1 MANQER
7 EVKAIDRQLEALR
20 MRTAGKSYPEIAES
34 LGYASSSGAHKAV
47 STALRKT
54 LQEPADEVRSI
65 ELERLDELLMGIWQ
79 YRMKPDYLD
88 RVLKIMERRAK
99 LLGLDAPTKQDLTS
113 NGEMLKIVVQYA
125 DSQSNN
131 PEAA

>member
-7 EVKAIDRQLEALR
+7 AVKAIDKQLEALR
-20 MRTAGKSYPEIAES
+20 MRMAGKSYFDIAEA
-34 LGYASSSGAHKAV
+34 LGYAGWSGAHKAV
-47 STALRKT
+47 SAGLKKT
-54 LQEPADEVRSI
+54 LQEPADEVRRLEI
-65 ELERLDELLMGIWQ
+65 ERLDNLLESIWQ

-88 RVLKIMERRAK
+88 RILKIMERRAK
-99 LLGLDAPTKQDLTS
+99 LLGLDAPTKQDVTS

>member
-7 EVKAIDRQLEALR
+7 EIKAIDKQLEALK
-20 MRTAGKSYPEIAES
+20 MRIAGRSYADIAEA
-34 LGYASSSGAHKAV
+34 LDYASRGSAHKAV
-47 STALRKT
+47 ATALRKT
-54 LQEPADEVRSI
+54 LQEPADEVRSLEI
-65 ELERLDELLMGIWQ
+65 ERLDELLMSIWQ